1 MEYLKQSMPKVKQ
14 SRFADFQNRK
24 KSLSELLDDSIPFQA
39 MYKSKLAT
47 VEDFVE
53 DILKSDDTSSRYFAA
68 KTKSGVNFDLPRDI
82 VLHDKKH
89 ALTSSE
95 WKNVIDNLDRIE
107 NATLS
112 PKKRFD
118 GTTVL
123 VKISTPDG
131 KYGVAFEHMPKGRN
145 IITTAFKD
153 SDGNIDN
160 WIKENSA
167 KAMQTTP
174 TTQKGLLS
182 SRSMSD
188 IIANLDD
195 NVNRPSYQLADKE
208 IINNIDTSKCC
219 D

>member
-1 MEYLKQSMPKVKQ
+1 MRSEAIKRSVFV
-14 SRFADFQNRK
+14 RFASFPNQICYN
-24 KSLSELLDDSIPFQA
+24 
-39 MYKSKLAT
+39 
-47 VEDFVE
+47 
-53 DILKSDDTSSRYFAA
+53 
-68 KTKSGVNFDLPRDI
+68 
-82 VLHDKKH
+82 
-89 ALTSSE
+89 
-95 WKNVIDNLDRIE
+95 NLDHIE
-107 NATLS
+107 NAILS

-167 KAMQTTP
+167 KAMQTAP

-188 IIANLDD
+188 IVANLDD
-195 NVNRPSYQLADKE
+195 NVNIPSYQLPPKAYKDGKAGYSFL
-208 IINNIDTSKCC
+208 SKS
-219 D
+219 DML

>member
-1 MEYLKQSMPKVKQ
+1 M
-14 SRFADFQNRK
+14 
-24 KSLSELLDDSIPFQA
+24 
-39 MYKSKLAT
+39 T
-47 VEDFVE
+47 
-53 DILKSDDTSSRYFAA
+53 
-68 KTKSGVNFDLPRDI
+68 
-82 VLHDKKH
+82 
-89 ALTSSE
+89 
-95 WKNVIDNLDRIE
+95 
-107 NATLS
+107 
-112 PKKRFD
+112 
-118 GTTVL
+118 
-123 VKISTPDG
+123 
-131 KYGVAFEHMPKGRN
+131 KGRN

-167 KAMQTTP
+167 KAMQTAP